1 MFKVYF
7 SSPLYHTL
15 VLLVNLFR
23 KNSEVKNKT
32 RNTGEGLALP
42 GMLNAPLYSD
52 FGYLAGNVH
61 SLYFANVLLL
71 LSLSSCNNTTQKEA
85 SPQIPTHSLKCQNIG
100 QQFN

>member
-7 SSPLYHTL
+7 SSTLYHTL

-23 KNSEVKNKT
+23 KNSEVENKT

-61 SLYFANVLLL
+61 SVYFANVLLL
-71 LSLSSCNNTTQKEA
+71 LSLSGCNNTTQKKL
-85 SPQIPTHSLKCQNIG
+85 HLK
-100 QQFN
+100 FPFTL